1 MKKGRH
7 IIFDAWQRKWLA
19 LASMPTGDP
28 RITVTRWTH
37 DREKAFAFQ
46 SLQAARNMAEALG
59 GGDQFEIHRRD

>member
-1 MKKGRH
+1 MARH

-28 RITVTRWTH
+28 RITVTRWTY
-37 DREKAFAFQ
+37 DRDKAFAFQ

-59 GGDQFEIHRRD
+59 GGDQFEVKRKG